1 MRIFDL
7 CELLKICTFR
17 DQKVSDN
24 EFIYN
29 FLCVNKNFILKNSNE
44 FTVEDLWYSE
54 YYYLMCVKNQNE
66 QNFGYDAGFE
76 QMCFKLL
83 GDIENKIDI
92 DWDIIRNLEEKA
104 LLNNS
109 GGEVNESS
117 NSKSF
122 KCIRQ
127 G

>member
-24 EFIYN
+24 E
-29 FLCVNKNFILKNSNE
+29 FILKNSNE

-92 DWDIIRNLEEKA
+92 YWDIIRNLEEKA

-109 GGEVNESS
+109 GE
-117 NSKSF
+117 
-122 KCIRQ
+122 
-127 G
+127 